1 MWASFEHDEPACF
14 HEALSSPNEWMP
26 VMRDE
31 MNSVD
36 KIQVWELVDLPFGVN
51 LLEINEL

>member
-51 LLEINEL
+51 LLEINEF

>member
-1 MWASFEHDEPACF
+1 
-14 HEALSSPNEWMP
+14 
-26 VMRDE
+26 MRDE

-51 LLEINEL
+51 LLEINEF